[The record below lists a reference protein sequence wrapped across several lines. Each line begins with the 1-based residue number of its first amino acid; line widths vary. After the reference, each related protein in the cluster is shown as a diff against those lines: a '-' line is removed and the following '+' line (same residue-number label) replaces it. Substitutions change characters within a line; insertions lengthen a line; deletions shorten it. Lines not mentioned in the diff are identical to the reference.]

1 MLLKS
6 NECDMSPWNAMP
18 CCQCCG
24 EFPRAISLVGAES
37 IQGIQPKGM
46 HSPICQC
53 KREALNN
60 SIDLLLGRLESL
72 SFNSYRTPSMFA
84 FIMKKPLQYN
94 RPMELCL
101 ANESAQDQCCSA
113 AVPACT
119 TSPQDILC
127 NRYTCHLQAGLLVW
141 MSVNCK
147 H

>member
-84 FIMKKPLQYN
+84 FMKNPLQIFTDLWSYALQMYRLKIN
-94 RPMELCL
+94 
-101 ANESAQDQCCSA
+101 A
-113 AVPACT
+113 AVLQCLPAQQAPK
-119 TSPQDILC
+119 TSSAIATPV
-127 NRYTCHLQAGLLVW
+127 TCKLDYLFGCL
-141 MSVNCK
+141 
-147 H
+147 